1 MRFDARHKRVLA
13 QMSLLALM
21 PFARPASSQLTPLG
35 ARLLEE
41 CAAAG
46 SCDTDDNFGASV
58 ASGNFNGDSFEDLA
72 VGVPGETVGGDAD
85 TGAVHILYGSAAGL
99 LLTGDQIFHQGT
111 AGIDDTAEPGDHF
124 GFAVAAADF
133 NADGFDD
140 LAISAP
146 DEDLLTADDAGAVW
160 VLFGSASG
168 LTATGSL
175 AFGQETISDSES
187 FETGDRFGFSLAAGR
202 INSGNRADLVIGVPG
217 EDGIPGLENDS
228 GKVHVLYNNG
238 AATLALEQE
247 WTQAGVDCG
256 AIFEDNENGDRFG
269 SALAVADFD
278 DDGFAD
284 VAVGSP
290 FEDCNSLVGLC
301 GGNNSTP
308 DVGRVHIFTSSASG
322 LTLSAATCFNTDNGL
337 FSEPDE
343 QNDRFGGAFAAGDF
357 DGDGVA
363 DLCIGSD
370 GESFGTASQ
379 GGAVEVIFGV
389 ADSGF
394 EAGAQ
399 YTQNDA
405 DPNQAESSDHFGFAV
420 ASGNFDG
427 DGFDD
432 LAVGVPFDDISGNSD
447 AGEIAVFYGSASGLE
462 AIVPAAF
469 HSDLPPGMPDSPNP
483 FDLFGA
489 ALAAGDFDGSG
500 TDDLAIGVPGE
511 DLGAAGAAGMVTV
524 LYGLDR
530 QTGTFGTVQFEDST
544 VSVDEDRFAVIVAAR
559 SNALI
564 AGSVDHL
571 RVGGSATPGEDFAYT
586 PGTLSW
592 DALDEGAEFF
602 FLNPVD
608 DTLDEPTQTVIID
621 LVDPST
627 ALGLGTPRRVVV
639 SILDNDVAG
648 SLQLEFA
655 TYPIGEG
662 AGSRSVS
669 VTRSGGDASGVTLL
683 YDTNDGTAVAGED
696 YTATTG
702 ILTFGFGETRKF
714 FSVPILEDTTDEP
727 TETVELRVFSPQGGG
742 TLGART
748 TAILTISD
756 NDSVDQLFLDG
767 FETGNTSR
775 WSNTVP

>member
-1 MRFDARHKRVLA
+1 MRFDSRLESVLA
-13 QMSLLALM
+13 QLSFLAFLLLAL
-21 PFARPASSQLTPLG
+21 PASAQLTPLG
-35 ARLLEE
+35 AQLLEE
-41 CAAAG
+41 CAATG
-46 SCDTDDNFGASV
+46 SCDVNDNFGSSV
-58 ASGNFNGDSFEDLA
+58 ASGNFNGDGFEDLA
-72 VGVPGETVGGDAD
+72 VGVPGETVGGNVDS
-85 TGAVHILYGSAAGL
+85 GAVHIFYGSASGL
-99 LLTGDQIFHQGT
+99 RPAGDQIFDQGT
-111 AGIDDTAEPGDHF
+111 TGIDDTAEPGDHF

-146 DEDLLTADDAGAVW
+146 DEDVGNIVDAGAVW
-160 VLFGSASG
+160 VLFGSATG
-168 LTATGSL
+168 LSATGSL
-175 AFGQETISDSES
+175 AFGQSTISDSES
-187 FETGDRFGFSLAAGR
+187 SETNDQFGFSLAAGR
-202 INSGNRADLVIGVPG
+202 IDSGSRADLVIGVPG
-217 EDGIPGLENDS
+217 EDGAIENSS
-228 GKVHVLYNNG
+228 GKIHVLYNSG
-238 AATLALEQE
+238 STPLASEEDWDQSE
-247 WTQAGVDCG
+247 VGCG
-256 AIFEDNENGDRFG
+256 ATGDANENGDRFG
-269 SALAVADFD
+269 FAVAVADFD

-284 VAVGSP
+284 VVVGSP
-290 FEDCNSLVGLC
+290 FENDCAIC
-301 GGNNSTP
+301 GDTP
-308 DVGRVHIFTSSASG
+308 DVGRVHAFTSSSSG
-322 LTLSAATCFNTDNGL
+322 LNIAAVDCFGTDNGL
-337 FSEPDE
+337 ISDPAE

-363 DLCIGSD
+363 DLCTGSD

-379 GGAVEVIFGV
+379 GGAVQVIFGV

-394 EAGAQ
+394 DSGAQ
-399 YTQNDA
+399 FTQNDA
-405 DPNQAESSDHFGFAV
+405 DPNQAEPFDHFGAAL

-432 LAVGVPFDDISGNSD
+432 LAVGVPDDDVSGNAD
-447 AGEIAVFYGSASGLE
+447 AGEIAVFYGSATGLE

-483 FDLFGA
+483 SDFFGA

-511 DLGAAGAAGMVTV
+511 DLGVAGAAGMVTV

-530 QTGTFGTVQFEDST
+530 QSGTFGTVQFTNST
-544 VSVDEDRFAVIVAAR
+544 VSVDEDRFAIVVAAR
-559 SNALI
+559 TNALI
-564 AGSVDHL
+564 AGTVDHL

-592 DALDEGAEFF
+592 DALDESSEHFL
-602 FLNPVD
+602 LNPVD

-621 LVDPST
+621 LVDPSA

-655 TYPIGEG
+655 SYPIAEG

-669 VTRSGGDASGVTLL
+669 VSRSGGDASGVTIL
-683 YDTNDGTAVAGED
+683 YDTTDGTAVAGED
-696 YTATTG
+696 YTATSGT
-702 ILTFGFGETRKF
+702 LTFGFGETRKF

-727 TETVELRVFSPQGGG
+727 AETVELRVFNPQGGG
-742 TLGART
+742 ILGART

-756 NDSVDQLFLDG
+756 NDPEGQLFLDG
-767 FETGNTSR
+767 FESADTSR
-775 WSNTVP
+775 WSATIP